1 MTTRRT
7 RRQATDRS
15 TARRCGIYLRISED
29 RTGREAGV
37 GRQEP
42 DCRALAERLGWEVAG
57 VYTDNDVSA
66 FNGKRRPGYERLKAD
81 LLAGKI
87 DAIVVW
93 HPDRLYRRSRD
104 LLDLIDLLGETKP
117 EVATVQ
123 AGTVDL
129 STPNGRLVA
138 KIGADVAEHESEHK
152 AERVKAW
159 HRQRAE
165 AGLHNGGM
173 RPFGYCADRVTID
186 KAEAELIREGV
197 RRILAGEGRFRI
209 VSDWNARGYRTVGG
223 SEWSPVRFRD
233 TLTGPRIAGYR
244 QHNGRLHPAKWP
256 AIIEPEVWEQVKAA
270 FKSQKAKP
278 GRPASYP
285 LSGILRCALCGN
297 GLTGN
302 RSTRNGVV
310 HRYYRCNGKQ
320 SNDHGCGKIARNA
333 ARLEDH
339 VIGEVLAALSGP
351 GLAKALRAR
360 RKAVKGGDD
369 TVAVIATLEGRLERL
384 KTEYAV
390 GGPNGEQMWTK
401 ADFVKLKA
409 ELEQKLA
416 AAYARLGDSTA
427 EPIDL
432 PAGNLAGWWP
442 TATIPERRQ
451 VIGFVV
457 DRVLVHPVGK
467 GGSNLYNAD
476 ATEIIWKV

>member
-7 RRQATDRS
+7 RRQTADRTS
-15 TARRCGIYLRISED
+15 TKRRAGIYLRISED

-37 GRQEP
+37 TRQEP
-42 DCRALAERLGWEVAG
+42 DCRKLAERLGWEV
-57 VYTDNDVSA
+57 VDKYVDNDISA
-66 FNGKRRPGYERLKAD
+66 YSGKRRPGYERLKAD
-81 LLAGKI
+81 LLAGRI
-87 DAIVVW
+87 DAIIVW

-186 KAEAELIREGV
+186 QAEAELIREGV
-197 RRILAGEGRFRI
+197 RRILAGEARFRI
-209 VSDWNARGYRTVGG
+209 VSDWNARGHRTVGG

-244 QHNGRLHPAKWP
+244 QHNGQLHPAAWP
-256 AIIEPEVWEQVKAA
+256 AIIQPEVWEEVKAA

-302 RSTRNGVV
+302 RSTRDGVV

-320 SNDHGCGKIARNA
+320 SNDRGCGKIARNA
-333 ARLEDH
+333 DRVEEH
-339 VIGEVLAALSGP
+339 VIGEVLAALSGAR
-351 GLAKALRAR
+351 LAKAIRAR

-369 TVAVIATLEGRLERL
+369 TVAVIATLERRLDRL
-384 KTEYAV
+384 KTEYSV
-390 GGPNGEQMWTK
+390 EGMWSK
-401 ADFVKLKA
+401 AEFVKLKA

-416 AAYARLGDSTA
+416 DAYGRLGDSTSA
-427 EPIDL
+427 PTDL
-432 PAGNLAGWWP
+432 PAGNLADWWP
-442 TATIPERRQ
+442 TATVDQHRRI
-451 VIGFVV
+451 IGLVV

-467 GGSNLYNAD
+467 GGTNAYNPD
-476 ATEIIWKV
+476 ATEIIWKA